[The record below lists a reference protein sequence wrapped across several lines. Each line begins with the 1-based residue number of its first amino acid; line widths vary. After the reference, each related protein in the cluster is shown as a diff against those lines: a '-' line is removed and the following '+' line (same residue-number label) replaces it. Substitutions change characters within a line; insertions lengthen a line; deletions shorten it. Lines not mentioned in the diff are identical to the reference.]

1 MAAWRE
7 KSGMAA
13 LRVRDARPL
22 GAAFRFRL
30 QLDPSSVTEHDAE
43 LGNLLLGQPEQARHL
58 AHAVCFIAIKGLS
71 LMESIQSE
79 NQLILALHLSN
90 VPSLPGYTFH
100 TNTFPRTRLPLR
112 YLVVEVLV
120 LCLTAVTKYTQSAL
134 YLCSNKDCPAVTG
147 NYHLRVHVP
156 GASETTVVRS
166 DFSCSLCASTLKE
179 DMKYRTLGDKQ
190 IIEATDPSALKVL
203 SGTCTSA
210 IPVRHQSL
218 TVFLRDELVNGV
230 QLGGTYTVVGVPAT
244 VGLGQDSSFCVEAS
258 NIIPF
263 KSQGGG
269 AVPVSM
275 QKLHAQTWGSA
286 WAFTGC
292 LAQAFAGE
300 IVPPRTMCTIKLA
313 LLLSLAGTGH
323 EEQTKDFV
331 DLLIIGRDTL
341 VLDRLM
347 VYAAGLS
354 CRSIRHQAC
363 NEMFGVVSQDSH
375 GTGTASIQAGSIVLA
390 RGGICFLGDMSLFK
404 KDKILALQRMLESR
418 TIALGIPRKFGEDVA
433 QEIST
438 PIQCAI
444 WGIDHLSTVARKA
457 ISKEDNLIGL
467 GESGTLP
474 PSLIDAFGLVMQ
486 SDRDRERVDNDSTE
500 RVFIQHV
507 LGKAVH
513 LKEKLYTITGQLT
526 TQDFQQLFQVVCTLP
541 CTLSPTAETLIRA
554 YYVASRRLRST
565 RHGILFPASAVRT
578 LISLSCAHA
587 KLSLRNTTL
596 QEDALI
602 AILLYE
608 IAVSARHGSSLLLV
622 PRTCIFPMVDGKSVS
637 MGERDEVLTQK
648 LEELQ
653 HFTSLCTPNLSQFNP
668 EE

>member
-1 MAAWRE
+1 
-7 KSGMAA
+7 
-13 LRVRDARPL
+13 
-22 GAAFRFRL
+22 
-30 QLDPSSVTEHDAE
+30 
-43 LGNLLLGQPEQARHL
+43 
-58 AHAVCFIAIKGLS
+58 
-71 LMESIQSE
+71 MEA
-79 NQLILALHLSN
+79 NK
-90 VPSLPGYTFH
+90 
-100 TNTFPRTRLPLR
+100 FPRTRLPLR
-112 YLVVEVLV
+112 YLGVEVLV
-120 LCLTAVTKYTQSAL
+120 LCLTAVIKYTQSAL
-134 YLCSNKDCPAVTG
+134 YLCSNKDCPAMTG

-190 IIEATDPSALKVL
+190 IMEATDPSALKAL
-203 SGTCTSA
+203 SGTCTSS

-269 AVPVSM
+269 AVPASM
-275 QKLHAQTWGSA
+275 QKLHAQTRGSP

-323 EEQTKDFV
+323 EQQTADFV

-341 VLDRLM
+341 ILDRLM

-354 CRSIRHQAC
+354 CRCIRHQAC
-363 NEMFGVVSQDSH
+363 NEMFAVVSQDSH
-375 GTGTASIQAGSIVLA
+375 GTGTASIQAGSVVLA

-404 KDKILALQRMLESR
+404 KDKILALQGMLESR
-418 TIALGIPRKFGEDVA
+418 TIVLGIPRRFGEDIA
-433 QEIST
+433 QESSI

-444 WGIDHLSTVARKA
+444 WGIDNPSTVARKT
-457 ISKEDNLIGL
+457 ISKKDDPIGL
-467 GESGTLP
+467 GEPGTLP
-474 PSLIDAFGLVMQ
+474 PSLIEAFGLVMQ
-486 SDRDRERVDNDSTE
+486 SDRDRERVENDSTE
-500 RVFIQHV
+500 RVFMQHV

-513 LKEKLYTITGQLT
+513 LREKLYTITGQLT
-526 TQDFQQLFQVVCTLP
+526 TQDFQQVVSTLP

-565 RHGILFPASAVRT
+565 RHGNLFPASAVRT

-587 KLSLRNTTL
+587 KLSLRNSTL
-596 QEDALI
+596 PEDALI

-608 IAVSARHGSSLLLV
+608 IAISARHGTSLLPV
-622 PRTCIFPMVDGKSVS
+622 PSTCIFPTVGGKSVS
-637 MGERDEVLTQK
+637 MEERDEVLTQMM
-648 LEELQ
+648 EELQ
-653 HFTSLCTPNLSQFNP
+653 RFTSLYAPNLSQFNP